1 MRTIINF
8 VTHLK
13 NQRPCLTSTNTS
25 VFKKPLLNLLN
36 IAIIMMR
43 CTSPFA
49 PCKVIQESLGFR
61 IPSCGFR
68 IPYPTTWILDY
79 NYGWIPDPMRW
90 IPDSKAVASGFH
102 RPKLP
107 GFRITLYGAI
117 SLPLTI
123 VAKFPSDIVLLMK
136 QINNNNTHKKNK
148 IK

>member
-1 MRTIINF
+1 
-8 VTHLK
+8 
-13 NQRPCLTSTNTS
+13 
-25 VFKKPLLNLLN
+25 
-36 IAIIMMR
+36 MMR

-68 IPYPTTWILDY
+68 IPDSMSVNSGFHIHGFRIPYPTTWILDY
-79 NYGWIPDPMRW
+79 NYGWIPDPMTW
-90 IPDSKAVASGFH
+90 IPDSKAVDSGFH

-107 GFRITLYGAI
+107 GFRIPDSGFRITLYGAI